1 MVRTNGLA
9 VAGIDPPHHALRQH
23 FDKGV
28 SPCTDVLFCP
38 QPLLATLVTA
48 VSPATAAP
56 YPDRPVKIVVPY
68 APGGTR

>member
-1 MVRTNGLA
+1 MHRRTLLSA
-9 VAGIDPPHHALRQH
+9 A
-23 FDKGV
+23 
-28 SPCTDVLFCP
+28 
-38 QPLLATLVTA
+38 LLATLVTA